1 MNCITS
7 GCCESAPL
15 INCHPLKDSLK
26 ENNMPDY
33 CYWMEEALGNCIVP
47 SVVFRPIVRASV
59 LYTKYCVHIFCIL
72 CFSCNFFFFIYFCPY
87 ISKISLLINIFV
99 LFCLLLIAFV
109 LILQFLLFVV
119 IFPTHSICM
128 YVFFHFIPSPST
140 HLTTIRK
147 KY

>member
-1 MNCITS
+1 
-7 GCCESAPL
+7 
-15 INCHPLKDSLK
+15 
-26 ENNMPDY
+26 
-33 CYWMEEALGNCIVP
+33 MEEALGNCIVP

-72 CFSCNFFFFIYFCPY
+72 CFSCMFFFIFIYFCPY

-119 IFPTHSICM
+119 IFPIHSICM

-147 KY
+147 KNIKKKNKLNNTNFFILVVDVCKLILFCVVYAACC